1 MRGGLAA
8 ALALMLA
15 AGAALPVRAA
25 QTEELSPTVS
35 EGSSAPAQAEQPSGG
50 PADPIENVT
59 EEPNEGPDEELSE
72 DPAGEL
78 DENSAGNSAGGS
90 TEGSA
95 GETAE
100 GPAAD
105 PAEAPAKGSAGE
117 AEEGSPENSAEEP
130 DKSAGEDPA
139 EKPAG
144 PPLLAAAARRGMIVS
159 IEDTETL
166 RVLPPVT
173 VWADELEPLYRRMVE
188 LTRVQARAVSAE
200 GGEQTLELAV
210 DWDYTALRFDGPGTY
225 AVSAPI
231 LAPEGY
237 AFADGVLRT
246 LTIPVIL
253 AAERET
259 WAAASFDD
267 LSGRFACAIARGSS
281 WADFFAR
288 EFDSE
293 SWRNAWPCRAADGTE
308 LPPAHIV
315 WADPAPDTAQT
326 GVVTVRGTAVLPEGV
341 VLAEGMALPE
351 VEVPV
356 SVQDPDRPELNCW
369 YLDFGCINFPWV
381 GGGAK
386 DEGRVLLS
394 RDGGPWTDGGSEAYC
409 DGAGVHVAVRPLE
422 TGASYRLRAEW
433 DGGGTGVF
441 SFQWTGQVSGAGY
454 QGGDRDGGDTDGNP
468 ASSITQPA
476 PGGASHQDGGEPLL
490 EEVTETSSLLSGL
503 RVRMMRE
510 SGSVR
515 FSKQGVTVTLSDA
528 ALDALAL
535 ADDSRFFIELRRTEE
550 GFSLAAV
557 LDGAA
562 LTALP
567 DTAVL
572 LPCGTAGALTLLDAA
587 GEAVCQGTGDGQT
600 ASFTVHE
607 TGRYAVAVPAAVPA
621 VPADPAEPEEN
632 ASASSEADQPE
643 PDAPAAKDPAQPSA
657 EPDGEP
663 EDTPG
668 AEPDA
673 PAPGETVS
681 APAPG
686 GEIGQ
691 PPARERG
698 RLGIAVPAALTLAV
712 LAALGGCA
720 AAWRRTRR

>member
-25 QTEELSPTVS
+25 QTEELSPAVS
-35 EGSSAPAQAEQPSGG
+35 EGSSAPAQAEQLSGG
-50 PADPIENVT
+50 PAELIEDET

-90 TEGSA
+90 TEGPA

-130 DKSAGEDPA
+130 DKNAGKDPA
-139 EKPAG
+139 EKPCG

-188 LTRVQARAVSAE
+188 LTRVRARAVSAE

-237 AFADGVLRT
+237 AFADGALRT

-308 LPPAHIV
+308 LSPAHIV

-351 VEVPV
+351 VEAPV

-510 SGSVR
+510 SGPVR

-621 VPADPAEPEEN
+621 DPAEPEEN

-668 AEPDA
+668 TQPDA

-681 APAPG
+681 VPAPG

-698 RLGIAVPAALTLAV
+698 WLGIAVPAALTLAV

-720 AAWRRTRR
+720 AVWRRTRR